1 MVSTAVV
8 FALLS
13 LVFAGV
19 NDVVFKRYNHQDRSR
34 GMLIGGIGVVWMSL
48 QLVDVQLGHRS
59 LGLNHAAWVYGSA
72 AGICVAAANIA
83 LLVALR
89 RIDVS
94 LGSTI
99 YRLNTIGVVILS
111 VLVLNEHLSILKVSG
126 IALGV
131 LAVLLLYHQ
140 HESKTEPRLLRM
152 GLAIIIIGSALRALF
167 GVISKAG
174 LSEGVS
180 PDALILLSAACWI
193 ISGLSFALIV
203 ERRFVVTPAKIRYAL
218 TSGILVYVVA
228 KTLVTALS
236 LGEASIVVPIAN
248 MSFVVALLI
257 AVGAKMERLTT
268 KKIAAMLFAAGAITV
283 LSQA

>member
-1 MVSTAVV
+1 MVSTAVM

-13 LVFAGV
+13 LLFAGI

-48 QLVDVQLGHRS
+48 QLFDMQLDHRS
-59 LGLNHAAWVYGSA
+59 LALNRAAWLYGSI
-72 AGICVAAANIA
+72 AGICVATANIA
-83 LLVALR
+83 LLEALR

-111 VLVLNEHLSILKVSG
+111 VLFLNERLSIVKVSG

-131 LAVLLLYHQ
+131 LAVLLLYHH
-140 HESKTEPRLLRM
+140 HESKIEPRLVRL
-152 GLAIIIIGSALRALF
+152 GLVIIIIGSALRALF

-193 ISGLSFALIV
+193 ISGLSYALIV
-203 ERRFVVTPAKIRYAL
+203 ERRLVVTPAKIAYAL
-218 TSGILVYVVA
+218 ASGALVYAIA
-228 KTLVTALS
+228 KTLVTALT

-257 AVGAKMERLTT
+257 AVASKMERLTSR
-268 KKIAAMLFAAGAITV
+268 KIAAMVFAAGAVTV
-283 LSQA
+283 LTQA

>member
-1 MVSTAVV
+1 MINTAVM

-13 LVFAGV
+13 LIFAGI
-19 NDVVFKRYNHQDRSR
+19 NDVVFKRYNQQDRSR
-34 GMLIGGIGVVWMSL
+34 GMLIGGIGIVWMSL

-59 LGLNHAAWVYGSA
+59 VALNHAAWLYGSI

-83 LLVALR
+83 LLEALR

-111 VLVLNEHLSILKVSG
+111 VLFLDERLSTLKVGG

-131 LAVLLLYHQ
+131 IAVLLLYH
-140 HESKTEPRLLRM
+140 HDDSKTKPRLVRL
-152 GLAIIIIGSALRALF
+152 GLVIMVIGSALRALF
-167 GVISKAG
+167 GVVSKAG
-174 LSEGVS
+174 LNQGVS
-180 PDALILLSAACWI
+180 PDVLILLSAACWI
-193 ISGLSFALIV
+193 ISGLGYALIV
-203 ERRFVVTPAKIRYAL
+203 ERRFMVTPAKIRYAL
-218 TSGILVYVVA
+218 ASGILVYVVA
-228 KTLVTALS
+228 KTLVTALT

-257 AVGAKMERLTT
+257 AVALKMERLNSR
-268 KKIAAMLFAAGAITV
+268 KMAAMLFAVGAIILLTR
-283 LSQA
+283 A